1 MLSMLVPGIVRTRPS
16 EQPSDISGILRGMRE
31 LQSSSKVHALESAV
45 KKRRGCVKLIP
56 AVLCGID
63 RHYSAHSQPPVVVV

>member
-16 EQPSDISGILRGMRE
+16 EQPSDISGNLRGMRE

-45 KKRRGCVKLIP
+45 KKREDVSSWSRQSSAGLINITQRILSHP
-56 AVLCGID
+56 WW
-63 RHYSAHSQPPVVVV
+63 